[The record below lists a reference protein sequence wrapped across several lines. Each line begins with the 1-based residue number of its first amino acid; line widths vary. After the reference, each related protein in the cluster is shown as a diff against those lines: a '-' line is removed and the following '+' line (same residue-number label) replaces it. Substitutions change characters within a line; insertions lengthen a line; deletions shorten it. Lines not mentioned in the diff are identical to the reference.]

1 MPASSTKQLKF
12 IYAKRAQ
19 YKTKSKAPKKYKW
32 VFDEEWGHLKEN
44 AKIMTFEEFNIYLE
58 CKSQH

>member
-1 MPASSTKQLKF
+1 MPAKSLKQLKF

-19 YKTKSKAPKKYKW
+19 YKTKTKAPEKYKW

-44 AKIMTFEEFNIYLE
+44 VKIMTFQEFDVYLD
-58 CKSQH
+58 SIN